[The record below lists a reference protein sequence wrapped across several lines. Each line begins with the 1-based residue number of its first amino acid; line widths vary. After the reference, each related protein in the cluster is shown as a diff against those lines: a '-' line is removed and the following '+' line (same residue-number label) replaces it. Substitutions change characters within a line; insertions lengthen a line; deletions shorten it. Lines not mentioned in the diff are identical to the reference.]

1 MVTSTTADQRKRQ
14 KRKRRGGG
22 VPSLLTTV
30 GVVVV
35 VVTATIIM
43 STVLTGLLSRNPATT
58 ITTITATRSSSSS
71 RGRVSVVAAFV
82 TNSRSSSSINIRTV
96 ARTATHTLPNY
107 FRPSLQQHGH
117 GGYIPTH
124 TTAATTATTATA
136 ATTLSL
142 STTSS
147 RLFSTTA
154 SEDAAA
160 AAAADATD
168 LTDEQKAEIEAK
180 IKAKG
185 DEIRALKDGGA
196 DKATVAPLVEEL
208 LALKAQLDPSI
219 AAKADK
225 KNKNKQQQKQ
235 KQQQPQQK
243 QKQQQ
248 QQQQSDDSDEESDFI
263 TARSVDYSKWYNDL
277 IRVTGLAETSPVRG
291 CMVIKPWGMAIWDKV
306 RNELDQ
312 KIQDHGA
319 ENAYFPLLI
328 PKSFLSKEAEHVD
341 GFAKECAVVT
351 HHRLTASKDPSE
363 GLIADPDAELE
374 DPLIIRPTSE
384 TMIWYMFRKWINSHR
399 YVFFD
404 LSLSL
409 SLSIFFLLTWLVSS
423 SLYYSITLIIIF
435 FSKPSPSMISFSS
448 LKSQ

>member
-1 MVTSTTADQRKRQ
+1 MAKGRDTSTSTSISSTSCCWSFVRVVVTVAIIVVVFIALAVVVTVLVTAAVFDRHHI
-14 KRKRRGGG
+14 
-22 VPSLLTTV
+22 TTIHSSFDILV
-30 GVVVV
+30 QINIAVVVV
-35 VVTATIIM
+35 IIVVRCTVAAVAASAVAVITVTVTIIII
-43 STVLTGLLSRNPATT
+43 VLADVV
-58 ITTITATRSSSSS
+58 IVVVVIFFIIV
-71 RGRVSVVAAFV
+71 VSVLDDDIQIVV
-82 TNSRSSSSINIRTV
+82 IN
-96 ARTATHTLPNY
+96 
-107 FRPSLQQHGH
+107 
-117 GGYIPTH
+117 
-124 TTAATTATTATA
+124 AATTNATT
-136 ATTLSL
+136 
-142 STTSS
+142 
-147 RLFSTTA
+147 
-154 SEDAAA
+154 AAA
-160 AAAADATD
+160 AAAAAATD
-168 LTDEQKAEIEAK
+168 LTDEQKAELETK

-196 DKATVAPLVEEL
+196 DKAAVAPLVEEL

-225 KNKNKQQQKQ
+225 KNKNKQQQQKEKQ
-235 KQQQPQQK
+235 KQPQQQQQQKKQK

-248 QQQQSDDSDEESDFI
+248 SDDTDEESDFI

-351 HHRLTASKDPSE
+351 HHRLTASNDPSE

-399 YVFFD
+399 YACC
-404 LSLSL
+404 S
-409 SLSIFFLLTWLVSS
+409 FLFCLVSC
-423 SLYYSITLIIIF
+423 L
-435 FSKPSPSMISFSS
+435 
-448 LKSQ
+448 

>member
-1 MVTSTTADQRKRQ
+1 MVTSTTAVQRERQKIKQ

-22 VPSLLTTV
+22 GGGGVPSLLKTV
-30 GVVVV
+30 GG
-35 VVTATIIM
+35 VVTVTIIM
-43 STVLTGLLSRNPATT
+43 TTLGSVLVGLLSRNPTTT
-58 ITTITATRSSSSS
+58 ISETATRSSS
-71 RGRVSVVAAFV
+71 RGAVSAVAAFV
-82 TNSRSSSSINIRTV
+82 TNSKSSSSSSIRKV
-96 ARTATHTLPNY
+96 ARTTICTPSDY
-107 FRPSLQQHGH
+107 FRPSLQQHGY
-117 GGYIPTH
+117 GGYIPSH
-124 TTAATTATTATA
+124 TTAAATTATTTA
-136 ATTLSL
+136 ATTSSV
-142 STTSS
+142 STKSS

-160 AAAADATD
+160 AAAAGATD
-168 LTDEQKAEIEAK
+168 LTDEQKAEVEAK
-180 IKAKG
+180 IKTKG

-225 KNKNKQQQKQ
+225 KSKDKQQK
-235 KQQQPQQK
+235 QPQQK
-243 QKQQQ
+243 QKQK
-248 QQQQSDDSDEESDFI
+248 QQQSDDSDEESDFI

-399 YVFFD
+399 YVYFG

-409 SLSIFFLLTWLVSS
+409 FCWLVWF
-423 SLYYSITLIIIF
+423 LVCGTI
-435 FSKPSPSMISFSS
+435 
-448 LKSQ
+448 Q